1 MLGKVR
7 GPCLGYSA
15 PAIWGI
21 RVLTGFSLFVVSEVV
36 LSGIVIP
43 QHSSCISVIS
53 SGNPIFRLSV
63 SCNSLVCRM
72 CVVDSCMSGGVCI
85 RTSSLG
91 TGVSD
96 SGARLAIPVSSYTGV
111 VELM

>member
-1 MLGKVR
+1 MPG
-7 GPCLGYSA
+7 C
-15 PAIWGI
+15 
-21 RVLTGFSLFVVSEVV
+21 SLFGIIEVV
-36 LSGIVIP
+36 LPGIVIP

>member
-1 MLGKVR
+1 MLVKVR
-7 GPCLGYSA
+7 GSLSGVFGSGVLPGCSLY
-15 PAIWGI
+15 GI
-21 RVLTGFSLFVVSEVV
+21 IEVV